1 DLRDRGGLTQCK
13 FNPDTDP
20 KAHELARSLRHED
33 VIAIRGE
40 VAPRGAK
47 NVNPKM
53 PTGEIEVNVREIEVL
68 SRAETPPFEIV
79 DDLDTNEETRLERR
93 YLDLRRAP
101 MQKALITR
109 HRITKTIRDYFDRH
123 GFLDIETPIL
133 TKSTPEG
140 ARDYLVPSR
149 IWNGKFFALP
159 QSPQLFKQ
167 LLMISGF
174 DRYMQV
180 ARCFRDEDTRADR
193 QPEFTQIDVE
203 MAFVQPE

>member
-40 VAPRGAK
+40 AAPRGAK

-53 PTGEIEVNVREIEVL
+53 PTGEIEVNVHEIDVL
-68 SRAETPPFEIV
+68 SRAETPPFEVV

-101 MQKALITR
+101 VDRAPITPHR
-109 HRITKTIRDYFDRH
+109 HTKTLHHHLY
-123 GFLDIETPIL
+123 P
-133 TKSTPEG
+133 
-140 ARDYLVPSR
+140 
-149 IWNGKFFALP
+149 
-159 QSPQLFKQ
+159 
-167 LLMISGF
+167 
-174 DRYMQV
+174 
-180 ARCFRDEDTRADR
+180 
-193 QPEFTQIDVE
+193 
-203 MAFVQPE
+203 